1 MEIEIHDDL
10 IPWQQ
15 KSFIWDFVRKSTY
28 KLGWEDR
35 DDIPISNIYS
45 SWTLDE
51 FRSTGLL
58 DVYRDITSNNPDI
71 NVDNFERC
79 VVNLS
84 KSGDYNFCHTHKGQI
99 VFLYYVNLTWRDGYG
114 GETLFYDEELKNA
127 NKVCSFVPGRI
138 LIFDG
143 EIPHTIRA
151 QSTYGPDYRFTISY
165 FIIKESYAN

>member
-15 KSFIWDFVRKSTY
+15 KASIYDYVIKSAY
-28 KLGWEDR
+28 RLGWHDR
-35 DDIPISNIYS
+35 DDITVNNIYS
-45 SWTLDE
+45 QWTLDE
-51 FRSTGLL
+51 FRGTGLL
-58 DVYRDITSNNPDI
+58 DVYSNISSANDDIDVNRF
-71 NVDNFERC
+71 VRC
-79 VVNLS
+79 MVNLS
-84 KSGDYNFCHTHKGQI
+84 KSGDYNFCHTHKGEI
-99 VFLYYVNLTWRDGYG
+99 VFLYYVNLEWKDGYG

-151 QSTYGPDYRFTISY
+151 QSTYGPEYRFTISY
-165 FIIKESYAN
+165 FISKE